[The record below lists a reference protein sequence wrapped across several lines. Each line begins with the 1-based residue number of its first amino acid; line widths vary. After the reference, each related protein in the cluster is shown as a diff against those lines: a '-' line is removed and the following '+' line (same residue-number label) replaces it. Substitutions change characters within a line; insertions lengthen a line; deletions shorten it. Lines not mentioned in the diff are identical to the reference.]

1 MARQSLLPLAGLLVL
16 SACQTPAEAPPAP
29 SDSVGSV
36 ELDTEDSSG
45 LTGSAYSNDD
55 PPSFCETFDPEA
67 LNWFELGAGP
77 PSPQRTDQGVTL
89 TISSTRLPAVS
100 ASRYNTLSEICPGF
114 FVTITHEGEARL
126 MAPED
131 NKWAELPPLEPAGEL
146 RNPPAPGIEGGG
158 PVWGFRDSL
167 AVKDTVFLSDGVV
180 DTDDQC
186 VYVAVHRITLEQLLL
201 DGSARTEIVYRSEPC
216 VSYADSYRSQAPI
229 KTHLGGA
236 LAYSPLRDELYVSIG
251 DLHLGSSTI
260 GQAESI
266 GVENV
271 EKDYAIL
278 NSPTAAVSAV
288 VAISDPFDSAEGRVF
303 SKGLRNSLGMTV
315 TADDEVWL
323 SDHGPS
329 GGDELNR
336 IEEGADYG
344 WPLTS
349 SGQPYDRSSY
359 PDDPNA
365 LPAPWLDIYR
375 ANIPGTTPPAYS
387 WTPAVAPTSIVEYP
401 SESIEQWR
409 GTLVMSSLRAQSVIV
424 LSNDSGNIVEE
435 DRMPMGERIRD
446 MVVTESGN
454 LVMVTDSSRL
464 VVIAD

>member
-1 MARQSLLPLAGLLVL
+1 MTRRHLLVLAGVLVL

-29 SDSVGSV
+29 GDQA
-36 ELDTEDSSG
+36 SSG
-45 LTGSAYSNDD
+45 EAQDEQTTDPSSSMPSANKA
-55 PPSFCETFDPEA
+55 PSFCDTFDPAA
-67 LNWFELGAGP
+67 LSWFELGAED
-77 PSPQRTDQGVTL
+77 SSSAKTNQGVSITV
-89 TISSTRLPAVS
+89 SSIRLPDAS

-114 FVTITHEGEARL
+114 FVAITHEGEARL
-126 MAPED
+126 IALED
-131 NKWAELPPLEPAGEL
+131 RTWAELPAIEPAGEL

-167 AVKDTVFLSDGVV
+167 AVNDTLFLSDAVV
-180 DTDDQC
+180 DADGEC
-186 VYVAVHRITLEQLLL
+186 VYVAVHRIAADQFIREETPE
-201 DGSARTEIVYRSEPC
+201 TEVIYRSEPC
-216 VSYADSYRSQAPI
+216 VSYTDSHRSRAPI

-236 LAYSPLRDELYVSIG
+236 LAFSPVSDELYVSIG

-266 GVENV
+266 GIENV

-278 NSPTAAVSAV
+278 RSPTAAVSAV
-288 VAISDPFDSAEGRVF
+288 AAISTPFDSATGRVF

-315 TADDEVWL
+315 TASGEVWL

-336 IEEGADYG
+336 IQEGADYG

-349 SGQPYDRSSY
+349 LGQPYDRSSY
-359 PDDPNA
+359 PQDSSA
-365 LPAPWLDIYR
+365 LPAPWLDIYQ
-375 ANIPGTTPPAYS
+375 AEIPGSTPPAYS
-387 WTPAVAPTSIVEYP
+387 WTPAVAPTSVVEYP
-401 SESIEQWR
+401 SKGIEQWR

-424 LSNDSGNIVEE
+424 LSQDSGNTVEQ
-435 DRMPMGERIRD
+435 DRLGVGERIRD
-446 MVVTESGN
+446 MAVTTSGE

-464 VVIAD
+464 VVVSD